1 MNLAGAGWR
10 VFAVAF
16 SLNLP
21 WEMGQMFT
29 YAGMSQTSFRSVAM
43 CSAAAVG
50 DGVYALV
57 VYSAG
62 SLISGDPKWIFRMT
76 PGRLSSIVAVGFV
89 AAVIMEK
96 AALFGSLWQYSGS
109 MPRIPVIG
117 VGLWPVLQ
125 LMTLP
130 LATFCIVRY
139 LQPEMER

>member
-50 DGVYALV
+50 DGVFALV
-57 VYSAG
+57 VYWAG
-62 SLISGDPKWIFRMT
+62 SLISGNPKWIFRMT
-76 PGRLSSIVAVGFV
+76 PGRLVLNCGSWFRGCRHYGKSRTLRFALAVFRLHAADSGDRGRIVPCF
-89 AAVIMEK
+89 AADDTAIGDILHRS
-96 AALFGSLWQYSGS
+96 LF
-109 MPRIPVIG
+109 
-117 VGLWPVLQ
+117 
-125 LMTLP
+125 T
-130 LATFCIVRY
+130 T
-139 LQPEMER
+139 